1 MISIPAK
8 IITHGISWS
17 ATRSSYQRDL
27 SLSEGS
33 IRADRALE
41 NNAYRKIDNCICGLT
56 YAVIP
61 IEYK

>member
-1 MISIPAK
+1 MIQYAK
-8 IITHGISWS
+8 TCRQLIIWS